1 MEEQLL
7 SEKDT
12 SEETLF
18 SDYPEI
24 VTVKE
29 ISEMLGLHSNKVYEL
44 IKEGVIPKIP
54 YCRHIKVAK
63 ISVIK
68 FILQSAQ

>member
-1 MEEQLL
+1 MEEKLL
-7 SEKDT
+7 SEKAK
-12 SEETLF
+12 ETMF

-29 ISEMLGLHSNKVYEL
+29 ISEMLGLHKNKVYDL
-44 IKEGVIPKIP
+44 IKEGMLPKIP
-54 YCRHIKVAK
+54 CCRHIKVAK

-68 FILQSAQ
+68 YVLQSAQ